1 MNNFNYKVK
10 VSEFESKIKFYFSL
24 LFMSI
29 EDYEVLT
36 NNFGDNID
44 AFNRDTFFEI
54 NDTFNV
60 NTIFEN
66 LKWNNDKIKLKDKTI
81 LNLFN
86 EEEIKNYYDL
96 YSSNNPEFNISDSND
111 LESFYIYML
120 LEKVKE
126 KKQTEFG
133 TIYDLFDNF
142 LDEEILSAVANLNYD
157 DKKTFINLFG
167 IKGDVTFEL
176 NSNDRLKNEILIKL
190 YSYMLSKREEADI
203 VSIIRNI
210 KAKEDYEYS
219 FYDYIRLMC
228 NDKNLSNEFIFEMLS
243 KMDYNSKKYIKEV
256 FGEKL
261 DKRKKLSKDKNFKR
275 AISNLTIVVKVNKEY
290 QKRKELESKS
300 QTKKKVGVEEKKQE
314 VKQEQ
319 KNIKKEEPKKEEA
332 KKELKQEEKKQVNK
346 KNIEKKEEKKEKKE
360 EKKKPDNKKTKL
372 DKFLIEKNIDKKD
385 FLKAVELLDPLSK
398 QIITFYYGLKKEPI
412 EIDEISNK
420 LKMEQENVVDI
431 LDQAEKK
438 IVDLIKTG
446 EINKKDTKEK
456 KEEKKNLKV
465 SNDLYEFVQS
475 KSIELG
481 VLSAALLT
489 LNPIEKTIV
498 DAVLNAKE
506 NALKEVALNLNIKE
520 EKAKSI
526 YENASS
532 KIISLLDINKKDEK
546 EEKKEEVKE
555 AKPKEENKEP
565 KKEDKNKEK
574 KKNEKTGSLAALL
587 KSKNITKAEFF
598 EIFKTLDP
606 FSKTVMTLYLGLYS
620 KPVPIY
626 LIAEKYNMT
635 EQQIENIISK
645 AENKFTKKKESVK
658 KISLT
663 ELLNKNK
670 LSKDTF
676 MKEIESL
683 PASERNLIKDYF
695 GIRCVPL
702 SLEELSK
709 KYGKDAKEINKI
721 IEQSVSKMG
730 KTKDKKDNDLSD
742 KLSKFL
748 TVNNITK
755 KQFFKALEMLQPNDK
770 MLVSMYFGINQK
782 EKSLTEMA
790 VLLNQNPLI
799 IKNNLTS
806 ILKQINTLSKSENK
820 DLLSENYENNK
831 LKIKSMYN
839 ALINDVSF
847 IAFISSNPVMANLL
861 QMIVS
866 FNFDLDTMSKA
877 LNISK
882 QEVYNNVNNLSMICE
897 QFYMNKNQAKNNSN
911 TGFYEEENEKQVG
924 RKY

>member
-1 MNNFNYKVK
+1 MKDFNYKLK
-10 VSEFESKIKFYFSL
+10 IAEFESKIKFYFSL

-36 NNFGDNID
+36 NNFWDNID
-44 AFNRDTFFEI
+44 VFNNEAFFEI

-60 NTIFEN
+60 NRIFEN

-96 YSSNNPEFNISDSND
+96 YSNNNPDFNISDSND
-111 LESFYIYML
+111 LEQFYIYML

-133 TIYDLFDNF
+133 TIYDLFDTF
-142 LDEEILSAVANLNYD
+142 LDEEILNAVANLDYD

-167 IKGDVTFEL
+167 VKGDSTFEI
-176 NSNDRLKNEILIKL
+176 NSNNRTQNDILIKL
-190 YSYMLSKREEADI
+190 YSYMLNKREEADI

-243 KMDYNSKKYIKEV
+243 KMDYNSKKYIKDV

-261 DKRKKLSKDKNFKR
+261 DKRKKPSKDKNFKR

-290 QKRKELESKS
+290 QKRKELESKA
-300 QTKKKVGVEEKKQE
+300 QTKKKVGVEEK
-314 VKQEQ
+314 KQEQ
-319 KNIKKEEPKKEEA
+319 KNIKKEEPKKEEV
-332 KKELKQEEKKQVNK
+332 KKELKQGEKKQVNK
-346 KNIEKKEEKKEKKE
+346 KNTEKKEDKKEKKE
-360 EKKKPDNKKTKL
+360 EKKKPDNKKTRL
-372 DKFLIEKNIDKKD
+372 DKFLIEKNIEKND

-398 QIITFYYGLKKEPI
+398 QAIILYYGLKKEPI
-412 EIDEISNK
+412 EIEEIANK
-420 LKMEQENVVDI
+420 LKIEQEEVIDI
-431 LDQAEKK
+431 LDAAEKK
-438 IVDLIKTG
+438 IVNLIKTG

-456 KEEKKNLKV
+456 KEEKKNLKA
-465 SNDLYEFVQS
+465 SSDLFELVQS
-475 KSIELG
+475 KGIELS
-481 VLSAALLT
+481 VLTAAMLSLS
-489 LNPIEKTIV
+489 PIEKTVV

-506 NALKEVALNLNIKE
+506 NALKAVALDLNIKE
-520 EKAKSI
+520 EKAKDI

-532 KIISLLDINKKDEK
+532 KIISLLDLNKK
-546 EEKKEEVKE
+546 EEKEDKKEEIKE
-555 AKPKEENKEP
+555 EKPKEENKEQ

-574 KKNEKTGSLAALL
+574 KRNEKTGSLDALL
-587 KSKNITKAEFF
+587 KSKNITKKEFF

-620 KPVPIY
+620 KPVPIN

-635 EQQIENIISK
+635 EQQIEKIISK
-645 AENKFTKKKESVK
+645 AEDKFTKKKENVK

-721 IEQSVSKMG
+721 IEQSVSKIG

-742 KLSKFL
+742 KLNKFL

-755 KQFFKALEMLQPNDK
+755 EQFFKALEMLQPSDK

-782 EKSLTEMA
+782 EKSLTEIA
-790 VLLNQNPLI
+790 VLFNQNPLV
-799 IKNNLTS
+799 IKNNLTN
-806 ILKQINTLSKSENK
+806 ILKQINTLSKSEGK
-820 DLLSENYENNK
+820 DLLSESYERNK

-839 ALINDVSF
+839 VLITNPNF
-847 IAFISSNPVMANLL
+847 INYISLNPVMANLL

-866 FNFDLDTMSKA
+866 FNFDLDTMSKV
-877 LNISK
+877 LNLSK
-882 QEVYNNVNNLSMICE
+882 QEIVNGVNNLSMVCD
-897 QFYMNKNQAKNNSN
+897 QLNLDKNQVKSNSN